1 METRVLSVEQDR
13 QIALCSAME
22 KKNAHHSSVVVPEI
36 MMEQLVSGGPD
47 TVQAHPKIP
56 VTATSNEKERE
67 RYRTGSG
74 NMELWFAFPKEYC
87 NLNTEIQV

>member
-1 METRVLSVEQDR
+1 
-13 QIALCSAME
+13 ME

-67 RYRTGSG
+67 RD
-74 NMELWFAFPKEYC
+74 
-87 NLNTEIQV
+87 TEQGLETWSFGLHSLKNIVISTPRFKSNDGE